1 MEHNFK
7 QENENKEEKNEQQD
21 QNNPPKTEKTKTDS
35 TKEKE
40 YFDFYIRLRKRIDK
54 QVKNKYNRASPIN
67 NAINLLLVLPDL
79 FHFSIKLLFDPKVKT
94 EKKGAL
100 LGAIIYVISPID
112 LIPDVLPVF
121 GLLDDLVVLTLGLN
135 SLLDAKD
142 DEYLKVAI
150 NKYWAG
156 EMSVFELTHHIIDV
170 LNHTVEFLPRRVM
183 KIVKDLL
190 RGK

>member
-7 QENENKEEKNEQQD
+7 QENENKEENNEEKS
-21 QNNPPKTEKTKTDS
+21 QNKSNDTEK
-35 TKEKE
+35 KESKSSDQQQ
-40 YFDFYIRLRKRIDK
+40 YFDFYIRLRKKIDK
-54 QVKNKYNRASPIN
+54 QIKDKYNSNKPLHRI
-67 NAINLLLVLPDL
+67 INLLLVLPDL
-79 FHFSIKLLFDPKVKT
+79 FHLNTKLLFDPNVKT
-94 EKKGAL
+94 EKKGAI
-100 LGAIIYVISPID
+100 LGAILYVISPID

-121 GLLDDLVVLTLGLN
+121 GLLDDLVVVTLGLN
-135 SLLDAKD
+135 SLLDDKD
-142 DEYLKVAI
+142 DDYIKVAI

-156 EMSVFELTHHIIDV
+156 EMSVFEVTHHIIDV

>member
-7 QENENKEEKNEQQD
+7 QENENKEENNEEKSQNQSNDTGKKESKSFDQQ
-21 QNNPPKTEKTKTDS
+21 Q
-35 TKEKE
+35 
-40 YFDFYIRLRKRIDK
+40 YFDFYIRLRKKIDK
-54 QVKNKYNRASPIN
+54 QIKDKYNSNTPLHRI
-67 NAINLLLVLPDL
+67 INLLLVLPDL
-79 FHFSIKLLFDPKVKT
+79 FHLNTKLLFDPNVKT
-94 EKKGAL
+94 EKKGAI
-100 LGAIIYVISPID
+100 LGAILYVISPID

-121 GLLDDLVVLTLGLN
+121 GLLDDLVVVTLGLN
-135 SLLDAKD
+135 SLLDDKD
-142 DEYLKVAI
+142 DDYIKVAI

-156 EMSVFELTHHIIDV
+156 EMSVFEVTHHIIDV

>member
-1 MEHNFK
+1 MEKNFK
-7 QENENKEEKNEQQD
+7 QEKENNEENNETQD
-21 QNNPPKTEKTKTDS
+21 QNTPPKTEKNKSNS

>member
-7 QENENKEEKNEQQD
+7 QENENKEENNEEKSQNQSNDTGKKESKSFDQQ
-21 QNNPPKTEKTKTDS
+21 Q
-35 TKEKE
+35 
-40 YFDFYIRLRKRIDK
+40 YFDFYIRLRKKIDK
-54 QVKNKYNRASPIN
+54 QIKDKYNSNTPLHRI
-67 NAINLLLVLPDL
+67 INLLLVLPDL
-79 FHFSIKLLFDPKVKT
+79 FHLNTKLLFDPNVKT
-94 EKKGAL
+94 EKKGAI
-100 LGAIIYVISPID
+100 LGAILYVISPID

-121 GLLDDLVVLTLGLN
+121 GLLDDLIVVTLGLN
-135 SLLDAKD
+135 SLLDDKD
-142 DEYLKVAI
+142 DDYIKVAI

-156 EMSVFELTHHIIDV
+156 EMSVFEVTHHIIDV